1 MKKGSERVFAA
12 SSRTIGIGLVLCV
25 LGLFVLACA
34 TKSDAYHDIDMA
46 VSGNNFEQA
55 LVSIEK
61 GQEAKTPLYLD
72 TNTISLNLDKGFL
85 EFYAGNNANSEKDLA
100 EAERLIEEAF
110 TKSITADI
118 ASYIANDN
126 TKEYAGED
134 FEDIYINVFN
144 ALNYYKQGDFD
155 GALVEIRKLT
165 QSSGKLDMLSRKY
178 ETSSKSAG
186 DWLFEQLAKVGFQF
200 NSVLPQGNP
209 IMFNNSALAQY
220 LGGLF
225 YLANNNTDSARICF
239 DAAVKAFADNP
250 KVYTTPV
257 PKAIDEART
266 VPAGK
271 ARLNVLAF
279 AGLSP
284 IKEEGQFTQDWN
296 IIFPNSPDLQNPI
309 FKLPIFQNRSTGENR
324 IHVSV
329 GGQQFDLELIEDMG
343 AVVKETYNAKFSNTF
358 LKTYIRVLVKYAAAD
373 VSAKAAYD
381 EAIKK
386 GTPAVIAA
394 KARDTAI
401 MGAKKGLDATEAAD
415 IRMGRFLPDQAFVGG
430 VNLDPGSY
438 TAVVTFSSGEKVE
451 IPVNVKAGE
460 INLIDA
466 VSLK

>member
-1 MKKGSERVFAA
+1 
-12 SSRTIGIGLVLCV
+12 
-25 LGLFVLACA
+25 
-34 TKSDAYHDIDMA
+34 
-46 VSGNNFEQA
+46 
-55 LVSIEK
+55 
-61 GQEAKTPLYLD
+61 
-72 TNTISLNLDKGFL
+72 
-85 EFYAGNNANSEKDLA
+85 
-100 EAERLIEEAF
+100 
-110 TKSITADI
+110 
-118 ASYIANDN
+118 
-126 TKEYAGED
+126 
-134 FEDIYINVFN
+134 
-144 ALNYYKQGDFD
+144 
-155 GALVEIRKLT
+155 
-165 QSSGKLDMLSRKY
+165 MLSRKY